1 MTPLSRIALVI
12 EGALIICSNNVS
24 AGTYFKANGVHGEY
38 TTLSGPAGP
47 AGPAGPVLPLL
58 QLINPIIMII
68 AATDRLLRFFILN
81 YLIYE

>member
-1 MTPLSRIALVI
+1 LVI

-38 TTLSGPAGP
+38 ATLSGPAGP
-47 AGPAGPVLPLL
+47 AGPAGPVSPLL
-58 QLINPIIMII
+58 QLIITIVKIT
-68 AATDRLLRFFILN
+68 AATSRLLKFFILN